1 MERALQELNLKDA
14 KDFEGYGDPYRT
26 YQIHDYLNVSMFRM
40 HPAAKEASKATI
52 HIFSTYY
59 CELLARKFFV
69 NVPYV
74 MSWIYSAVKVMLP
87 VKTTSKFMMLS
98 NGEHLAQELDS
109 KDLPK

>member
-1 MERALQELNLKDA
+1 MMIIALVAQ
-14 KDFEGYGDPYRT
+14 
-26 YQIHDYLNVSMFRM
+26 LNVSMFRM

-74 MSWIYSAVKVMLP
+74 M
-87 VKTTSKFMMLS
+87 
-98 NGEHLAQELDS
+98 
-109 KDLPK
+109 

>member
-1 MERALQELNLKDA
+1 MTMYVLHFALNIGVPADKVTQ
-14 KDFEGYGDPYRT
+14 
-26 YQIHDYLNVSMFRM
+26 LNVSMFRM

-74 MSWIYSAVKVMLP
+74 MSVALFFSRFSHFSCSP
-87 VKTTSKFMMLS
+87 
-98 NGEHLAQELDS
+98 
-109 KDLPK
+109 